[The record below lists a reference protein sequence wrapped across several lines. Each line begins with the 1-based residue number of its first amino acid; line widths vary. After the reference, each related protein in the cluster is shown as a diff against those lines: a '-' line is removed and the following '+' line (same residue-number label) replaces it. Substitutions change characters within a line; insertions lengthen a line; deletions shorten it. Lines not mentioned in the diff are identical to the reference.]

1 MYFGNKFE
9 FQEPPF
15 TLVDKIIII
24 TFCILVVLGIKE
36 SFDIIFWLL
45 SHISVSIV

>member
-9 FQEPPF
+9 WEPPF
-15 TLVDKIIII
+15 TLVDKVIII

-36 SFDIIFWLL
+36 VIDIIAWIF
-45 SHISVSIV
+45 SHISVRIV